1 MGLSE
6 VASWRGTSL
15 VSGVCRSIPVQGRPR
30 VTFSSLVTVSLALSL
45 SPCLSIT
52 TFPLEEEN
60 YLPAKPG
67 SAQTISRIVLRTIRV
82 LKKPS
87 VFAKN
92 EKGPHM

>member
-15 VSGVCRSIPVQGRPR
+15 VSGICRSILVQGRPR

-60 YLPAKPG
+60 YLPCKARFCTDDF
-67 SAQTISRIVLRTIRV
+67 ANC
-82 LKKPS
+82 
-87 VFAKN
+87 AKN
-92 EKGPHM
+92 LPCSQKAQCFYKE